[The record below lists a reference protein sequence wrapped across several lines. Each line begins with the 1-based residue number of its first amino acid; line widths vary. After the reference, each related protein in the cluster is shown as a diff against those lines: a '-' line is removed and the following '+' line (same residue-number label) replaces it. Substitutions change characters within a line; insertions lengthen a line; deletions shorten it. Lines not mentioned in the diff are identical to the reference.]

1 MARGYKTGGRKKG
14 AKNKRTLV
22 ACELDGFAK
31 NEGFPI
37 LREIFA
43 DESTPTPSV
52 VDIGKYLIDRELGKA
67 KQSVEHKGRL
77 PVLFTLATDADAPT
91 PEPAPGD

>member
-1 MARGYKTGGRKKG
+1 MAFSPGQKKPEGSGRKKG

-43 DESTPTPSV
+43 DDEHADRHPSSTSAST
-52 VDIGKYLIDRELGKA
+52 
-67 KQSVEHKGRL
+67 
-77 PVLFTLATDADAPT
+77 
-91 PEPAPGD
+91 